1 MDKIFDTCIGILAEL
16 GKIKR
21 DFEADLINGIA
32 SKKLFFCSGLD
43 I

>member
-1 MDKIFDTCIGILAEL
+1 MDKNVDPCIGILAEF

-21 DFEADLINGIA
+21 DFEADLMNGIA